1 MQGGW
6 KRMKKNNKEEKKGS
20 GDSIHVLK
28 LFERTAVEIK
38 RVFFEHNMRV
48 QIRELL
54 GEFEDSL
61 KDMEKKDFEYN
72 QLPEIKIKNLRE
84 ELERNDRILEKN
96 EKGLRNQIQEGLYK
110 KGYPVG
116 SAWYDSML
124 EKMKMDIQE
133 INLKLDSGFEAKYPQ
148 FYFQLN
154 PKWIELQMLFHKKN
168 LDAIKEN
175 IKELE
180 HNIEIVQQEINEQTE
195 RVTARRNQILEELE
209 VLGQDISEFT
219 KKNHDYIG

>member
-1 MQGGW
+1 
-6 KRMKKNNKEEKKGS
+6 MKKNNKEQKKGS
-20 GDSIHVLK
+20 GDAIHVLR
-28 LFERTAVEIK
+28 LFERIAVEIG
-38 RVFFEHNMRV
+38 RVNFEHNMRV
-48 QIRELL
+48 QVRELL
-54 GEFEDSL
+54 GEFEDKL
-61 KDMEKKDFEYN
+61 KEMEKRDFEYN
-72 QLPEIKIKNLRE
+72 ELPEVKIKNLRE

-96 EKGLRNQIQEGLYK
+96 ENNLRNQIQEGLYK

-124 EKMKMDIQE
+124 EKMRLDVQE
-133 INLKLDSGFEAKYPQ
+133 LNLKLDSGFEPKYPQ

-168 LDAIKEN
+168 LEAIKEN

-180 HNIEIVQQEINEQTE
+180 HNVEIIQQEITEQTE
-195 RVTARRNQILEELE
+195 RVTERRSQVLEELE
-209 VLGQDISEFT
+209 KLGQDISEFT